1 MRVRAICNLDPG
13 PSSGWLGVDE
23 GGVHDDP
30 QRRVRR
36 SRPTSAVAGQTVTGD
51 AVSYAQC
58 PADKDLIGE
67 GYNTNFGFNGFHQ
80 TSDTITANGPSAA
93 RSGAWAVRSS
103 SGGETTAYA
112 LCRAR

>member
-1 MRVRAICNLDPG
+1 MTKAQYSYARAFALCDKG
-13 PSSGWLGVDE
+13 SK
-23 GGVHDDP
+23 
-30 QRRVRR
+30 
-36 SRPTSAVAGQTVTGD
+36 PTSAVAGQTVTGD

-58 PADKDLIGE
+58 PADKDLIGG

-93 RSGAWAVRSS
+93 RSGAWAVKSS